1 MNEKE
6 TLATGA
12 PAGSPIAPCWRP
24 RFVRMSAAAARRAAV
39 YRLLATG
46 PLPSARDASEA
57 LRQPHAAKVTM
68 EEMAVLLQSCVDEG
82 DPAEDACVTECL
94 RRLREAGD
102 GLR

>member
-1 MNEKE
+1 MKKKRCDGRSDGLSGRAV
-6 TLATGA
+6 LA
-12 PAGSPIAPCWRP
+12 SS